1 VTKRVQDRYRAGER
15 RTSAKPLE
23 ASWHPAEEQRR
34 KQPKRPTGLRGALAT
49 YGWRI
54 YALPVLVAVTVLVLI
69 DTTGDDGGG
78 AQAQQGDDT
87 AQDGGQTPEEPPDVT
102 ESPVVPP
109 DLNVSTAEL
118 PNGATYP
125 EQGNGEFTVLPGRGE
140 RVGTGG
146 DLYTYTV
153 EVEGGIDLAPLGG
166 LDSFAALVDATLAEP
181 RGWAASGQVSVQR
194 VDGDE
199 EPDIRM
205 TLATPKTLQSP
216 DYCGRSIPFESS
228 CWRSSEKR
236 VMINLARWIRGAV
249 AYAGNIG
256 DYRIYAI
263 NHEIGHAFRKGH
275 VGCAANGDL
284 APVMMQ
290 QSFGVSN
297 DLVAGLNDQAGNSDP
312 VDANGLTCRP
322 NPWPNPQAQPPG

>member
-1 VTKRVQDRYRAGER
+1 MTKRVQDRYRAGER
-15 RTSAKPLE
+15 RTSAQPLE
-23 ASWHPAEEQRR
+23 ASWHPADEPR
-34 KQPKRPTGLRGALAT
+34 KKKRPTGIRGALAT
-49 YGWRI
+49 YGWRV
-54 YALPVLVAVTVLVLI
+54 YALPVLVAVTVLALI

-78 AQAQQGDDT
+78 AQAQPGGPPG
-87 AQDGGQTPEEPPDVT
+87 QDGQTPEEPPDVT

-109 DLNVSTAEL
+109 DLNIPSAEL
-118 PNGATYP
+118 PNGAVYP
-125 EQGNGEFTVLPGRGE
+125 EQGTGEFAVLPGRGE
-140 RVGTGG
+140 RVGSGG
-146 DLYTYTV
+146 ELYTYTV
-153 EVEGGIDLAPLGG
+153 EIEDGIDLAPLGG
-166 LDSFAALVDATLAEP
+166 LDSFAALVDATLAAP

-216 DYCGRSIPFESS
+216 DYCGRSIPYESS
-228 CWRSSEKR
+228 CWRGSEKR

-275 VGCAANGDL
+275 VGCAAAGEL

-290 QSFGVSN
+290 QTFGVSN
-297 DLVAGLNDQAGNSDP
+297 DYVAQLNDQAGNTDP

>member
-1 VTKRVQDRYRAGER
+1 MGER
-15 RTSAKPLE
+15 RTSAQPLE
-23 ASWHPAEEQRR
+23 ASWHPAGEPRHAR
-34 KQPKRPTGLRGALAT
+34 PKRPTGIRGVLAT
-49 YGWRI
+49 YGWRV

-69 DTTGDDGGG
+69 DTTGDDGAGAQPQRAGG
-78 AQAQQGDDT
+78 A
-87 AQDGGQTPEEPPDVT
+87 AQDGTVAEEPPAVS

-109 DLNVSTAEL
+109 DLNIPTAEL
-118 PNGATYP
+118 PNGGPYL
-125 EQGNGEFTVLPGRGE
+125 EQGSGEFTVLPGRGE

-146 DLYTYTV
+146 ELYTYTV
-153 EVEGGIDLAPLGG
+153 EVENGIDLAPIGG
-166 LDSFAALVDATLAEP
+166 LDSFASLVDATLAEP

-275 VGCAANGDL
+275 VGCAADGEL

-297 DLVAGLNDQAGNSDP
+297 DYVAQLNDQAGNSDP

>member
-1 VTKRVQDRYRAGER
+1 MTKRVQDRYRAGER

-23 ASWHPAEEQRR
+23 ASWHPADGQRKR
-34 KQPKRPTGLRGALAT
+34 RPKRPTGIRGALAS

-87 AQDGGQTPEEPPDVT
+87 AQDGQTSEAPPDVS
-102 ESPVVPP
+102 ESPAVPP
-109 DLNVSTAEL
+109 DLNIPSADL
-118 PNGATYP
+118 PNGAAYP

-153 EVEGGIDLAPLGG
+153 EVEGGIDLAPIGG
-166 LDSFAALVDATLAEP
+166 LDSFTSLVDATLAEP

-205 TLATPKTLQSP
+205 TLATPKTLQTP
-216 DYCGRSIPFESS
+216 DYCGRSIPYESS
-228 CWRSSEKR
+228 CWRNSEKR

-263 NHEIGHAFRKGH
+263 NHEIGHAFRRGH
-275 VGCAANGDL
+275 VGCAAEGEL

-297 DLVAGLNDQAGNSDP
+297 DYVAQLNDQAGNSDP

>member
-1 VTKRVQDRYRAGER
+1 M
-15 RTSAKPLE
+15 
-23 ASWHPAEEQRR
+23 
-34 KQPKRPTGLRGALAT
+34 LAT
-49 YGWRI
+49 YGWRV
-54 YALPVLVAVTVLVLI
+54 YALPILVAVTVLVLI

-78 AQAQQGDDT
+78 ARAQPGDPGG
-87 AQDGGQTPEEPPDVT
+87 QDGQAPQEPPVVS

-109 DLNVSTAEL
+109 DLNIPTAEL
-118 PNGATYP
+118 PNGAPYP
-125 EQGNGEFTVLPGRGE
+125 EQGTGEFAVLPGRTD
-140 RVGTGG
+140 RIGTGE
-146 DLYTYTV
+146 DLYTYTI

-166 LDSFAALVDATLAEP
+166 VDSFASLVDATLAEP
-181 RGWAASGQVSVQR
+181 RGWAAGGQVSVQR

-228 CWRSSEKR
+228 CWRGSEKR

-263 NHEIGHAFRKGH
+263 NHEIGHAFRRGH
-275 VGCAANGDL
+275 VGCAAAGDL

-290 QSFGVSN
+290 QTFGVNN
-297 DLVAGLNDQAGNSDP
+297 DYVAQLNDQAGNSDP
-312 VDANGLTCRP
+312 VEANGLTCRP